1 MENETAILNPD
12 IKEVEIGTRTLK
24 KIKVYPLSVMDQF
37 KVTDLF
43 TEVLGTFLAH
53 QNKGD
58 ASFVAF
64 VIAAIKA
71 NLTKILAFLIDEDSE
86 LVAKDLTNNQLCDIA
101 AIAYEVNYE
110 VISKKVSGLL
120 KEIPQPKESLL
131 GRPLQPSAESTDT
144 ESMTFTENP
153 GNKEE

>member
-1 MENETAILNPD
+1 
-12 IKEVEIGTRTLK
+12 
-24 KIKVYPLSVMDQF
+24 MDQF

-58 ASFVAF
+58 ASLDALPTTCVAF

-71 NLTKILAFLIDEDSE
+71 NLTKILSFLIDENSE
-86 LVAKDLTNNQLCDIA
+86 QIAQELTNNQLCDIA
-101 AIAYEVNYE
+101 AIVYEVNYA

-131 GRPLQPSAESTDT
+131 VRPLQPSAESTDT
-144 ESMTFTENP
+144 ELMTFTENP
-153 GNKEE
+153 GDKEE